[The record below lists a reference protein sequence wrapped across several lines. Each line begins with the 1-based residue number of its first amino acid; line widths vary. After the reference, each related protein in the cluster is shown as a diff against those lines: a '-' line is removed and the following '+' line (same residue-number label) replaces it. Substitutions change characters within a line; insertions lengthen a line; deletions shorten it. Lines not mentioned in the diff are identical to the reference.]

1 MKDKN
6 IIPKDRVQAM
16 IDKVKSLR
24 YEVCEIAGKRMGP
37 NTQGECPGEA
47 CPLNELCMALLPVW
61 CKLTIMES
69 RPLEG
74 EKT

>member
-6 IIPKDRVQAM
+6 IIPKDRVRAM

-37 NTQGECPGEA
+37 NPQGECRGQGVPA
-47 CPLNELCMALLPVW
+47 
-61 CKLTIMES
+61 
-69 RPLEG
+69 
-74 EKT
+74 